1 MRWLSRL
8 AACVV
13 ALLLLVALFLWF
25 VVMFVAVFDCLC
37 V

>member
-13 ALLLLVALFLWF
+13 ALLLLVGLFLWF
-25 VVMFVAVFDCLC
+25 VVMFVDVFDCLC

>member
-13 ALLLLVALFLWF
+13 ALLLLVTLFLWF
-25 VVMFVAVFDCLC
+25 VVMFVDVFDCLC